1 MNISFNSTNIAFI
14 KTGMGQLLQFK
25 VYLSNITNNSYFY
38 YESGNVGYIWRL
50 RSAANQTDSL
60 IFNGST
66 YFTTFA
72 FTDQDLAI
80 FVQSSNIV
88 YKYNL
93 TSNLTS
99 QVLGNSNEYTHNV
112 TGRGNKIIIWRVDSS
127 NMATNRICIYYANGS
142 FSKNISLTSLN
153 VAFGCDT
160 RRTLKYDEVDGF
172 ILKLC

>member
-1 MNISFNSTNIAFI
+1 MIWKMEILALILLFVYFKFTDAQIMYPSSGTQLILQSYGLISLWPGISGVTTNSNLNSMNISFNSTNIAFI

-38 YESGNVGYIWRL
+38 YESGNVGYISRL

-80 FVQSSNIV
+80 FV
-88 YKYNL
+88 
-93 TSNLTS
+93 
-99 QVLGNSNEYTHNV
+99 
-112 TGRGNKIIIWRVDSS
+112 
-127 NMATNRICIYYANGS
+127 
-142 FSKNISLTSLN
+142 
-153 VAFGCDT
+153 
-160 RRTLKYDEVDGF
+160 
-172 ILKLC
+172 